1 MTKLSR
7 ALRCAL
13 LSLLCLPALADEAA
27 IRKNLAERL
36 QLSKIDEI
44 NKSPIPGLYEVRV
57 GSDIFYTDEQ
67 ANHLLQ
73 GQLFDTKQRKN
84 LTEERIEK
92 LTAINPKELPLADA
106 MVVVRGNG
114 QRKLYVFEDPNC
126 GYCKRFEKD
135 LEKINNVTVY
145 TYLYPILGP
154 DSTDKSRNIWCARDK
169 NKAWQDWMLRG
180 VNPPNATCDVSAITR
195 TLDIGRKYKITGT
208 PTLIFANG
216 TRVPGA
222 LKGEDIEKALVD
234 ASKTPS

>member
-1 MTKLSR
+1 MKLLVLLG
-7 ALRCAL
+7 ALI
-13 LSLLCLPALADEAA
+13 STLAVGQEAA

-36 QLSKIDEI
+36 QLSKVDEVT
-44 NKSPIPGLYEVRV
+44 KSPMAGVFEVRV
-57 GSDIFYTDEQ
+57 GNDVFYTDEQ
-67 ANHLLQ
+67 ANYLLQ
-73 GQLFDTKQRKN
+73 GQLFDTRLRKN

-92 LTAINPKELPLADA
+92 LTAINPKDLPLNDA

-114 QRKLYVFEDPNC
+114 QRKLVVFEDPNC

-154 DSTDKSRNIWCARDK
+154 DSTEKSRNIWCAKDK
-169 NKAWQDWMLRG
+169 NKAWQDWMLR
-180 VNPPNATCDVSAITR
+180 NITPPSVSCDVSAITR
-195 TLDIGRKYKITGT
+195 ALEIGRKYKITGT

-222 LKGEDIEKALVD
+222 LKGEDIEKALVE

>member
-1 MTKLSR
+1 MKHMKLLVLLG
-7 ALRCAL
+7 ALI
-13 LSLLCLPALADEAA
+13 STLAWGQEAA

-36 QLSKIDEI
+36 QLNKVDEI
-44 NKSPIPGLYEVRV
+44 NKSPMAGVFEVRV
-57 GSDIFYTDEQ
+57 GNDVFYTDEQ
-67 ANHLLQ
+67 ANYLLQ
-73 GQLFDTKQRKN
+73 GQLFDTRLRKN

-92 LTAINPKELPLADA
+92 LNAINPKDLPLSDA

-114 QRKLYVFEDPNC
+114 QRKLVVFEDPNC
-126 GYCKRFEKD
+126 GYCKRFERD

-154 DSTDKSRNIWCARDK
+154 DSTEKSRNIWCAKDK
-169 NKAWQDWMLRG
+169 NKAWQDWMLR
-180 VNPPNATCDVSAITR
+180 NITPPSASCDVSAITR
-195 TLDIGRKYKITGT
+195 ALDIGRKYKITGT

-222 LKGEDIEKALVD
+222 LKGEDIEKALME

>member
-1 MTKLSR
+1 MKILN
-7 ALRCAL
+7 CL
-13 LSLLCLPALADEAA
+13 LLAWAISPAWADEAA

-36 QLSKIDEI
+36 QLSKLDEV

-67 ANHLLQ
+67 ANYLMQ

-92 LTAINPKELPLADA
+92 LTAINPKDLPIADA
-106 MVVVRGNG
+106 MVQVRGNG
-114 QRKLYVFEDPNC
+114 QRKLIVFEDPNC
-126 GYCKRFEKD
+126 GYCKRFERD

-154 DSTDKSRNIWCARDK
+154 DSTDKSRNIWCAKDK
-169 NKAWQDWMLRG
+169 NKTWQDWMLR
-180 VNPPNATCDVSAITR
+180 NIPPPSASCDVSAITR
-195 TLDIGRKYKITGT
+195 TLEIGRKFKITGT

-222 LKGEDIEKALVD
+222 LKGEDIEKALVE
-234 ASKTPS
+234 ASKAPS

>member
-1 MTKLSR
+1 MTHMKLLVLLG
-7 ALRCAL
+7 ALI
-13 LSLLCLPALADEAA
+13 STLAWGQEAA

-36 QLSKIDEI
+36 QLSKVDEVT
-44 NKSPIPGLYEVRV
+44 KSPIAGVFEVRV
-57 GSDIFYTDEQ
+57 GNDVFYTDEQ
-67 ANHLLQ
+67 ANYLLQ
-73 GQLFDTKQRKN
+73 GQLFDTRLRKN

-92 LTAINPKELPLADA
+92 LNAINPKDLPLNDA

-114 QRKLYVFEDPNC
+114 QRKLVVFEDPNC
-126 GYCKRFEKD
+126 GYCKRFERD

-154 DSTDKSRNIWCARDK
+154 DSTEKSRNIWCAKDK
-169 NKAWQDWMLRG
+169 NKAWQDWMLR
-180 VNPPNATCDVSAITR
+180 NITPPSASCDVSAITR
-195 TLDIGRKYKITGT
+195 ALDIGRKYKITGT

-222 LKGEDIEKALVD
+222 LKGEDIEKALVE